1 MTPTLTL
8 TMHRADS
15 NPNYVPK
22 FGQPAMEQGSGDSC
36 LPAPNQELFWVDT
49 WLGES
54 DRQHRED
61 LGSLGDFAHVRTSLS
76 ACE

>member
-49 WLGES
+49 CLGES
-54 DRQHRED
+54 ARQRRED
-61 LGSLGDFAHVRTSLS
+61 LGCLGDSAHVRTSLS

>member
-36 LPAPNQELFWVDT
+36 LPARNQGSFGLTHGSGRATDNIGKT
-49 WLGES
+49 WE
-54 DRQHRED
+54 
-61 LGSLGDFAHVRTSLS
+61 V
-76 ACE
+76 